1 MTWFP
6 VREIVLSVLVMHI
19 SATVTK
25 TIFGAKT
32 RILGIGLN
40 YWILEPVWSILRS
53 SHHFRRSCFF
63 SVEGCLN
70 LQQYFE
76 FGFGSTEVFCLT
88 EWSSSD
94 ASFTS
99 YVSWHFFL
107 QLFSPKRY
115 TFKQLIFE
123 KLIKLSFKWYMI
135 WLYLNFY
142 TKSQFSTGLTFFSKL
157 F

>member
-6 VREIVLSVLVMHI
+6 VREIVLSVLVIHI

-88 EWSSSD
+88 EWTSSD

-115 TFKQLIFE
+115 TFKQ
-123 KLIKLSFKWYMI
+123 LIKLSFKWYMI